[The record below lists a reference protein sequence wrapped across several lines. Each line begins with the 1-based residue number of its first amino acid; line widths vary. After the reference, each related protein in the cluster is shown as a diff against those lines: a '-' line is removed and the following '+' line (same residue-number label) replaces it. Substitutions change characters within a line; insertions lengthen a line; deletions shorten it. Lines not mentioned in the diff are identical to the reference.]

1 MWGRGHRHGG
11 FGAWGGFGG
20 FRERLFE
27 KGDLK
32 YVILDLLAEK
42 PRHGYDIIRD
52 LEGKLGGF
60 YSPSPGAVYP
70 TLQMLEDLGHVTSYQ
85 QDGKR
90 VYQITDEGRAFL
102 AERKETVDDIRERVR
117 SRFAPWIDEEDVR
130 EFTDEMREFGKD
142 IREFAK
148 MFAKT
153 QTSAW
158 RDPAT
163 REKIREVL
171 RRTRREIDD
180 ILRGASAGPTVQS

>member
-1 MWGRGHRHGG
+1 MWGHGHRHAG
-11 FGAWGGFGG
+11 FGPWG

-52 LEGKLGGF
+52 LEGRLGGF

-90 VYQITDEGRAFL
+90 VYQITEEGRAFL
-102 AERKETVDDIRERVR
+102 TERKDTVDGIHERMR
-117 SRFAPWIDEEDVR
+117 SRFGPWLDEEEVK
-130 EFTDEMREFGKD
+130 EFAEEMREFGKD
-142 IREFAK
+142 MRDFGK
-148 MFAKT
+148 MFARS
-153 QTSAW
+153 QTRAW

-171 RRTRREIDD
+171 RRTRQEIDE
-180 ILRGASAGPTVQS
+180 ILRGSASQPTQS